1 MISGREFVNEHSCC
15 TLKLARKIYPN
26 LQSKSLSS
34 VAQSLNL
41 KNTNAHRALG
51 DAEITAK
58 VLLKIIKELQK
69 KDNIST
75 VGELLSYQKGIN
87 ESPLLN
93 VKKELQEDFRA
104 LPNAPG
110 IYYFTNK
117 KDEIIY
123 VGKAKSIRD
132 RVKTYFSPSTP
143 EKHKKLLSRL

>member
-1 MISGREFVNEHSCC
+1 M
-15 TLKLARKIYPN
+15 
-26 LQSKSLSS
+26 
-34 VAQSLNL
+34 
-41 KNTNAHRALG
+41 G

-58 VLLKIIKELQK
+58 VLLKMIKELQK
-69 KDNIST
+69 KDNITT

-87 ESPLLN
+87 DSPLLN
-93 VKKELQEDFRA
+93 VKKELQEDFND

-132 RVKTYFSPSTP
+132 RVKTYFSPSAPRKAT
-143 EKHKKLLSRL
+143 KNC